1 MTLEKLQVLI
11 NIYNNFL
18 KITTKGEDSFLMVDN
33 LRSLQ
38 KFIML
43 ENQELSEKM
52 EEQNNGT
59 E

>member
-18 KITTKGEDSFLMVDN
+18 KITTKGEDSFIMVDN

-38 KFIML
+38 KFIMQ
-43 ENQELSEKM
+43 ENKELSEKM

>member
-18 KITTKGEDSFLMVDN
+18 EITTKGEDSFIMVDN
-33 LRSLQ
+33 LRNLQ
-38 KFIML
+38 KFIMQ
-43 ENQELSEKM
+43 ENKELSEKM

>member
-1 MTLEKLQVLI
+1 MTLEKLQILI

-18 KITTKGEDSFLMVDN
+18 EITTKGEDSFIMVDN
-33 LRSLQ
+33 LRNLQ
-38 KFIML
+38 KFIMQ
-43 ENQELSEKM
+43 ENKELSEKM

>member
-1 MTLEKLQVLI
+1 MTLEKLQILI

-18 KITTKGEDSFLMVDN
+18 EITTKGEDSFIMVDN